1 MQLIPTATD
10 ANFILD
16 KIRPGTASTL
26 SHLVVCFN
34 FYYFFLFCTGSND
47 WRRGEGGGVGQGG
60 GTLDINI
67 NSGILSSSFFLRNYR

>member
-16 KIRPGTASTL
+16 KIRPETASTL

-34 FYYFFLFCTGSND
+34 FYYFFCFEMAAMRGRVGV
-47 WRRGEGGGVGQGG
+47 WVRGGGGEGGTRYKNLQWH
-60 GTLDINI
+60 II
-67 NSGILSSSFFLRNYR
+67 WKFFLEEF